1 LIILG
6 IESSCD
12 ETAVA
17 IIKDREILAHKIF
30 SQIDIHK
37 MYGGVVPEIAS
48 RAHAEKIDPLIEEA
62 LKEAKLELEDIDV
75 VCAGQGPGLIGGVA
89 VGFTYGKTIAFALD
103 KPFVAVDHLEAHALM
118 ARMESEIPFPHLV
131 FLASGGHTQF
141 IMMYG
146 IGDYKIIGTTL
157 DDALGEA
164 FDKTAKLLELP
175 YPSGAEVDKLAQIG
189 ESIINFPRP
198 LKGTKTPNFSF
209 SGLKSAVR
217 RIVKEGEVDYKKE
230 DVCASFQVAVC
241 DVVADRIKVAL
252 KQVGKINGLVF
263 AGGVARNQA
272 LRKKIKEVCEE
283 NGVKFFVPDPAL
295 CVDNGVMI
303 AWAGY
308 ERAKLGKF
316 SSLDTAP
323 YPRKNLEDVK

>member
-1 LIILG
+1 MIILG

-17 IIKDREILAHKIF
+17 IIKNREILAHKIF

-37 MYGGVVPEIAS
+37 IYGGVVPEIAS

-62 LKEAKLELEDIDV
+62 LKEAKMELEDLDV
-75 VCAGQGPGLIGGVA
+75 ICAGQGPGLIGGVA
-89 VGFTYGKTIAFALD
+89 VGFTYGKALAFALD
-103 KPFVAVDHLEAHALM
+103 KPFVAVDHLEAHALIS
-118 ARMESEIPFPHLV
+118 RMENEIPFPHLV

-141 IMMYG
+141 IIING
-146 IGDYKIIGTTL
+146 IGDYKVIGTTL

-175 YPSGAEVDKLAQIG
+175 YPNGAEVDKLSKIG
-189 ESIINFPRP
+189 NDIIKLPRP
-198 LKGTKTPNFSF
+198 LKGSKTLNFSF

-217 RIVKEGEVDYKKE
+217 RIVKEGDADYKKE
-230 DVCASFQVAVC
+230 DICASFQVAVG
-241 DVVADRIKVAL
+241 DVVADRVDLAL
-252 KQVGKINGLVF
+252 KTVGKINGLVF

-272 LRKKIKEVCEE
+272 LRKKIKNVCEE
-283 NGVKFFVPDPAL
+283 NGIKFFVPDPAL

-316 SSLDTAP
+316 NSLDSAP
-323 YPRKNLEDVK
+323 YPRKSLEDVK